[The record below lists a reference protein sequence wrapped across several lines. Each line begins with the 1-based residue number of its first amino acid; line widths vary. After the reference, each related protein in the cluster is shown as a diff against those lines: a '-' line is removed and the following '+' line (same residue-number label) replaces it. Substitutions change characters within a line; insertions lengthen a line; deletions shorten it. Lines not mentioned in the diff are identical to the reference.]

1 MNNIFNV
8 KRFSW
13 LMKKTLLERPAQLF
27 GFTGLQLTLVFILY
41 YVAKI
46 FAGYGRAQIMSFN
59 YGLPISSCFLAS
71 MVFGYFSSNAMGSSF
86 LTLPV
91 SNFEKWLCG
100 ILIAC
105 VLYPAIFLI
114 FYRIMDAT
122 FVSFYHSSLD
132 VSSPFY
138 KERYE
143 SVYILSFNG
152 ILAWKTYQTFFFF
165 TGAMLVGSL
174 YFNKIPFIKTAIGI
188 CILAIGI
195 VGLNWLMAK
204 LFFGNFNKA
213 GAFNY
218 VTIPIGKQ
226 EGIIELPEVVGKVF
240 NNCLWFV
247 IPGLLWILSFSRLRE
262 KEF

>member
-1 MNNIFNV
+1 MNNTFNV
-8 KRFSW
+8 KRFGR
-13 LMKKTLLERPAQLF
+13 LMKKTLLERPAQMF

-41 YVAKI
+41 YVAKT
-46 FAGYGRAQIMSFN
+46 FSGFGSAQILSFN
-59 YGLPISSCFLAS
+59 YGLPIGSCLLSS

-114 FYRIMDAT
+114 FFRIMDAT
-122 FVSFYHSSLD
+122 FVSLYHDSLD
-132 VSSPFY
+132 TSSPFY
-138 KERYE
+138 KEQYE

-174 YFNKIPFIKTAIGI
+174 YFNKIPFIKSAISI
-188 CILAIGI
+188 CILTLSI

-204 LFFGNFNKA
+204 LFFENFNEA

-218 VTIPIGKQ
+218 VSIPIGKQ
-226 EGIIELPEVVGKVF
+226 EGIIELPDAVGKIF
-240 NNCLWFV
+240 NCGIWFV
-247 IPGLLWILSFSRLRE
+247 IPGILWILSYTRLRE

>member
-1 MNNIFNV
+1 
-8 KRFSW
+8 
-13 LMKKTLLERPAQLF
+13 MKKTLLERPVRMF
-27 GFTGLQLTLVFILY
+27 GFTGLQLMLVFILY
-41 YVAKI
+41 YVVKI
-46 FAGYGRAQIMSFN
+46 FAGFGSAQNLSFN
-59 YGLPISSCFLAS
+59 YGLPIGSCLLSS

-122 FVSFYHSSLD
+122 FVSLYHRSLD
-132 VSSPFY
+132 ISSPFY
-138 KERYE
+138 KEQYE
-143 SVYILSFNG
+143 SVYIFSFNS

-165 TGAMLVGSL
+165 TGTMLVGSL
-174 YFNKIPFIKTAIGI
+174 YFNKIPFIKSAISI
-188 CILAIGI
+188 CVLVVGI

-204 LFFGNFNKA
+204 LFFGIFNEA

-218 VTIPIGKQ
+218 VAIPIGKQ
-226 EGIIELPEVVGKVF
+226 EGIIELPDVVGKIF
-240 NNCLWFV
+240 TYCIWFV
-247 IPGLLWILSFSRLRE
+247 IPGILWILSFTRLRE